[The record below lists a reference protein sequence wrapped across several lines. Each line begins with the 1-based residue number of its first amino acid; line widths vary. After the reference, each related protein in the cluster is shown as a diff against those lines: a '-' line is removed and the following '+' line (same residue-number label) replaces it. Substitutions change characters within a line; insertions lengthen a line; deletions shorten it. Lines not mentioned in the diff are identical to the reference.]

1 MKTQAIS
8 LLTLSVL
15 LAQDT
20 LKGSW
25 VTATGETPSGQAPL
39 LGVTDTDGKQG
50 QMVSVTAIGTA
61 SMNLKDI
68 ATNPVKAGDLVVY
81 EDMMMIAKANQS
93 AQYAGKVVGVVLYDA
108 HQDSHAEILIR

>member
-20 LKGSW
+20 LKGAW

-39 LGVTDTDGKQG
+39 LGVTATDGKKG
-50 QMVSVTAIGTA
+50 QMVSVTVIGTA

-68 ATNPVKAGDLVVY
+68 ATSPVKQGDVVVY
-81 EDMMMIAKANQS
+81 DGAIKIVSKSQLADHTS
-93 AQYAGKVVGVVLYDA
+93 KVVGVVLYDA
-108 HQDSHAEILIR
+108 HQNSHAEILIR

>member
-20 LKGSW
+20 LKGAW

-68 ATNPVKAGDLVVY
+68 ATSPVKQGDVVVY
-81 EDMMMIAKANQS
+81 DGAMMVVPQS
-93 AQYAGKVVGVVLYDA
+93 QLASYEGKVVGVVLYDA

>member
-20 LKGSW
+20 LKGAW
-25 VTATGETPSGQAPL
+25 VTATGATPDGTAPL

-68 ATNPVKAGDLVVY
+68 ATSPVKAGDLVVY
-81 EDMMMIAKANQS
+81 DGAVKIVPKSQLADH
-93 AQYAGKVVGVVLYDA
+93 AGKVVGVVLYDA

>member
-20 LKGSW
+20 LKGAW

-50 QMVSVTAIGTA
+50 QMVCNRHWHSQ
-61 SMNLKDI
+61 
-68 ATNPVKAGDLVVY
+68 Y
-81 EDMMMIAKANQS
+81 EFKRHCH
-93 AQYAGKVVGVVLYDA
+93 KPC
-108 HQDSHAEILIR
+108 

>member
-20 LKGSW
+20 LAGSW

-39 LGVTDTDGKQG
+39 LGVTATDGKKG
-50 QMVSVTAIGTA
+50 QMVSVTALGTA

-68 ATNPVKAGDLVVY
+68 ATSPVKQGDIVVY
-81 EDMMMIAKANQS
+81 EDGIMILPATHLDV
-93 AQYAGKVVGVVLYDA
+93 YATKIVGVVLYDT
-108 HQDSHAEILIR
+108 HQNSHAEILIR

>member
-61 SMNLKDI
+61 SMALTGI
-68 ATNPVKAGDLVVY
+68 ASEPVKAGDLVVY
-81 EDMMMIAKANQS
+81 DDGIIIAKANQS
-93 AQYAGKVVGVVLYDA
+93 TQYAGKIVGIVLYDA
-108 HQDSHAEILIR
+108 YQNSHAEIFLR